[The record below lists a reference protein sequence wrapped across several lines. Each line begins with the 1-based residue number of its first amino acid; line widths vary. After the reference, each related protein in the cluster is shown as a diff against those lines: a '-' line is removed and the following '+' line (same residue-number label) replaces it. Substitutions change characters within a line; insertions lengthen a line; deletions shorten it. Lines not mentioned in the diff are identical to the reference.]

1 MKPLLDNGTLVTLGL
16 VGVVAAV
23 GAANK
28 AGLYGSRSTRPTDA
42 ELRAVGRYTK
52 MHVPEERAHARLA
65 GQGTGDL
72 AIGKHVYS
80 SYEADSWQELLDHV
94 REQGMVKAGKGSR
107 ALLSASGLSKLT
119 DAELEDYWESLSP
132 SMRNTEAWHLA
143 VTERNVREYRLPNG
157 PAYAAF
163 KASRRS
169 RGSPNEGSASYGV
182 AVSAS
187 VEKDSLSG
195 LWSVH
200 LHNGRYIVNVTGDV
214 FTTKAAA
221 DREAKAMLAQSR
233 AGVAIDT
240 LGSMFWEKHHK
251 PLGGSRALRGAP
263 HAGPSVQRMV
273 DFLQISKGDAAA
285 IKARM
290 DAGVPYQTLLEE
302 ADRLLNGNGVEY
314 IQSHADTMRSQDGL
328 SYVNKG
334 DTYDTTLLY
343 DHKTGR
349 FSVGS
354 WGDIVERQP
363 RRFE

>member
-1 MKPLLDNGTLVTLGL
+1 
-16 VGVVAAV
+16 
-23 GAANK
+23 
-28 AGLYGSRSTRPTDA
+28 
-42 ELRAVGRYTK
+42 

-94 REQGMVKAGKGSR
+94 REQGMVKTGK
-107 ALLSASGLSKLT
+107 
-119 DAELEDYWESLSP
+119 
-132 SMRNTEAWHLA
+132 
-143 VTERNVREYRLPNG
+143 
-157 PAYAAF
+157 
-163 KASRRS
+163 
-169 RGSPNEGSASYGV
+169 
-182 AVSAS
+182 
-187 VEKDSLSG
+187 
-195 LWSVH
+195 
-200 LHNGRYIVNVTGDV
+200 
-214 FTTKAAA
+214 
-221 DREAKAMLAQSR
+221 
-233 AGVAIDT
+233 
-240 LGSMFWEKHHK
+240 
-251 PLGGSRALRGAP
+251 GSRALRGAP

>member
-28 AGLYGSRSTRPTDA
+28 AGLYGSR
-42 ELRAVGRYTK
+42 
-52 MHVPEERAHARLA
+52 
-65 GQGTGDL
+65 
-72 AIGKHVYS
+72 
-80 SYEADSWQELLDHV
+80 
-94 REQGMVKAGKGSR
+94 

-119 DAELEDYWESLSP
+119 DAELEDYWESLNP

-163 KASRRS
+163 KANRHSARS
-169 RGSPNEGSASYGV
+169 R
-182 AVSAS
+182 
-187 VEKDSLSG
+187 
-195 LWSVH
+195 
-200 LHNGRYIVNVTGDV
+200 
-214 FTTKAAA
+214 
-221 DREAKAMLAQSR
+221 
-233 AGVAIDT
+233 
-240 LGSMFWEKHHK
+240 
-251 PLGGSRALRGAP
+251 GSRALRGPP

-273 DFLQISKGDAAA
+273 DFLKIPKVHAAA
-285 IKARM
+285 VKARM
-290 DAGVPYQTLLEE
+290 DAGAPYQTLLEE

-328 SYVNKG
+328 SYVNMG

>member
-1 MKPLLDNGTLVTLGL
+1 MKQLLDNGTLVTLGL

-52 MHVPEERAHARLA
+52 SVNPDEKRYAREA
-65 GQGTGDL
+65 GHSTGDL
-72 AIGKHVYS
+72 AIGKYVYS
-80 SYEADSWQELLDHV
+80 HYDEDSFADLLDHV

-107 ALLSASGLSKLT
+107 AL
-119 DAELEDYWESLSP
+119 
-132 SMRNTEAWHLA
+132 
-143 VTERNVREYRLPNG
+143 
-157 PAYAAF
+157 
-163 KASRRS
+163 RS
-169 RGSPNEGSASYGV
+169 S
-182 AVSAS
+182 
-187 VEKDSLSG
+187 
-195 LWSVH
+195 
-200 LHNGRYIVNVTGDV
+200 
-214 FTTKAAA
+214 
-221 DREAKAMLAQSR
+221 
-233 AGVAIDT
+233 
-240 LGSMFWEKHHK
+240 
-251 PLGGSRALRGAP
+251 P

-273 DFLQISKGDAAA
+273 DFLKISKGDAAA
-285 IKARM
+285 VKARM
-290 DAGVPYQTLLEE
+290 DAGAPYQNILEE
-302 ADRLLNGNGVEY
+302 ADRLLNGHGVEY

-328 SYVNKG
+328 SYVNMG